1 MSDHN
6 LDFKELIIFIR
17 ELYTIIHHY
26 CRAPCITGCSAI
38 VKIFITS
45 YPKGSTDK

>member
-26 CRAPCITGCSAI
+26 CRAPCITGCSPI
-38 VKIFITS
+38 VKINFYHELS
-45 YPKGSTDK
+45 ERLD